1 MFNTTKKKF
10 FLYNLNKFFFSIQP
24 NKHCKRV
31 KKKIKLLALVKFF
44 MKDILSKN
52 DMSVLQA
59 KEENNINWNEILDKL
74 KKTFGSDIY
83 ESWIKNI
90 NLKKEFNHYV
100 ILSVP
105 TRFVRD
111 WIVSRYADKI
121 LDVIKITKKSIQRIE
136 FSVEETQDK
145 SDQLLFA
152 KRSKVTSIE
161 NSLLNYNRF
170 NPNNRF
176 DNFIVGESNELA
188 YTAARKICVQT
199 AHYNPLFIYSSV
211 GMGKTHLLNSIGL
224 EVENS
229 KKVMFISA
237 ERFMYHFVRSIKNNE
252 MVKFK
257 DLFRGANIFIIDDIQ
272 FVNGKEAM
280 QEEFFHTF
288 NALIERGSQV
298 VISSD
303 RPPSN
308 LDRIQER
315 IRSRMAGGLVID
327 IQPPDL
333 DLRVKILKSK
343 FEEIKVNFKENY
355 DLSEEVFKFLA
366 SEVTS
371 NIREMVGALNRI
383 LAFSKINTK
392 SPNIYECKRILKD
405 FINSN
410 NKSINVEFIQNLVA
424 SHFNLNIQELLS
436 PRRSR
441 SLARPRQIA
450 MYLAKQHTTNSLP
463 DIGRKFS
470 NRDHTTVIHA
480 VKKIDELIKKDNDI
494 RQSVTELKK
503 KLP

>member
-1 MFNTTKKKF
+1 MSD
-10 FLYNLNKFFFSIQP
+10 NLPTQTSN
-24 NKHCKRV
+24 
-31 KKKIKLLALVKFF
+31 
-44 MKDILSKN
+44 ILF
-52 DMSVLQA
+52 V
-59 KEENNINWNEILDKL
+59 KEEHQLNWNEVLEKS
-74 KKTFGSDIY
+74 KKTLGTDTY
-83 ESWIKNI
+83 ESWIKNVD
-90 NLKKEFNHYV
+90 LKKEFNDYV
-100 ILSVP
+100 VLSVP

-111 WIVSRYADKI
+111 WIVSRYADKL
-121 LDVIKITKKSIQRIE
+121 LDLIKVFKKSIQRIE
-136 FSVEETQDK
+136 FLIEDINEQNNESSLIK
-145 SDQLLFA
+145 
-152 KRSKVTSIE
+152 KNKVTSIQS
-161 NSLLNYNRF
+161 SLLNYNRF
-170 NPNNRF
+170 SSNNRF

-188 YTAARKICVQT
+188 YTAAKKVCVQS

-211 GMGKTHLLNSIGL
+211 GMGKTHLLNAIGL
-224 EVENS
+224 ELQNS

-237 ERFMYHFVRSIKNNE
+237 ERFMYHFIKSIKSNE

-257 DLFRGANIFIIDDIQ
+257 DFFRGSNIFIIDDIQ

-288 NALIERGSQV
+288 NALIEKGSQV

-303 RPPSN
+303 RPPSE

-315 IRSRMAGGLVID
+315 IKSRLSGGLVID

-333 DLRVKILKSK
+333 DLRIKILQSK

-355 DLSEEVFKFLA
+355 DLSDDIIRFLA
-366 SEVTS
+366 SEITS
-371 NIREMVGALNRI
+371 SIREMVGALNRV

-392 SPNIYECKRILKD
+392 SPNIQECKRILKD

-410 NKSINVEFIQNLVA
+410 NKTISVEHIQNLVA

-450 MYLAKQHTTNSLP
+450 MYLAKQHTSNSLP

-480 VKKIDELIKKDNDI
+480 VKKIDELIKKDNE
-494 RQSVTELKK
+494 VKENVANLKK
-503 KLP
+503 KLI

>member
-1 MFNTTKKKF
+1 MKDNLIQKNVVNDIAQEEN
-10 FLYNLNKFFFSIQP
+10 FLKWDDVLNKF
-24 NKHCKRV
+24 
-31 KKKIKLLALVKFF
+31 KISFG
-44 MKDILSKN
+44 N
-52 DMSVLQA
+52 DV
-59 KEENNINWNEILDKL
+59 
-74 KKTFGSDIY
+74 Y

-90 NLKKEFNHYV
+90 HLRKEFNHYV
-100 ILSVP
+100 VLSAP

-111 WIVSRYADKI
+111 WIVSRYADKM
-121 LDVIKITKKSIQRIE
+121 LDIIKAYKQTIQRIE
-136 FSVEETQDK
+136 FLIDEKIEKFENKETKKNPQV
-145 SDQLLFA
+145 SH
-152 KRSKVTSIE
+152 IE

-170 NPNNRF
+170 NLNYNF
-176 DNFIVGESNELA
+176 ENFIVGESNELA
-188 YTAARKICVQT
+188 YTAAKKVCVES
-199 AHYNPLFIYSSV
+199 AHYNPLFIYGGV
-211 GMGKTHLLNSIGL
+211 GMGKTHLLNAIGI
-224 EVENS
+224 EIGSV

-237 ERFMYHFVRSIKNNE
+237 ERFMYHFIRSIKNNE

-257 DLFRGANIFIIDDIQ
+257 DFFRGANIFIIDDIQ

-288 NALIERGSQV
+288 NALIEKGSQV

-308 LDRIQER
+308 LDKIQER
-315 IRSRMAGGLVID
+315 IRSRMSGGLVID

-333 DLRVKILKSK
+333 DLRIRILKSK
-343 FEEIKVNFKENY
+343 FEEIKTNFNENY

-371 NIREMVGALNRI
+371 SIREMVGALNRI

-392 SPNIYECKRILKD
+392 PPTIYECKRILKD

-480 VKKIDELIKKDNDI
+480 VKKIDELLKKDNDI
-494 RQSVTELKK
+494 RESVATLRKK
-503 KLP
+503 II

>member
-1 MFNTTKKKF
+1 MTD
-10 FLYNLNKFFFSIQP
+10 
-24 NKHCKRV
+24 
-31 KKKIKLLALVKFF
+31 LLSERKTN
-44 MKDILSKN
+44 ILI
-52 DMSVLQA
+52 A
-59 KEENNINWNEILDKL
+59 KEEKILNWNEVLEKL
-74 KKTFGSDIY
+74 KIIFGNDIY
-83 ESWIKNI
+83 ESWIKNV

-100 ILSVP
+100 VLSVP

-111 WIVSRYADKI
+111 WIVSRYADKM
-121 LDVIKITKKSIQRIE
+121 LDVIKKFKKSIQRLE
-136 FSVEETQDK
+136 FSIEETQEK
-145 SDQLLFA
+145 SNQFIF
-152 KRSKVTSIE
+152 SKNNKITAIE

-170 NPNNRF
+170 TPNNRF

-224 EVENS
+224 EVGDS

-237 ERFMYHFVRSIKNNE
+237 ERFMYHFIRAIKSNE

-257 DLFRGANIFIIDDIQ
+257 DFFRGANIFIIDDIQ

-288 NALIERGSQV
+288 NALIERGSQI
-298 VISSD
+298 VISAD

-308 LDRIQER
+308 LDKIQER
-315 IRSRMAGGLVID
+315 IKSRMSGGLVID

-333 DLRVKILKSK
+333 DLRIKILKSK
-343 FEEIKVNFKENY
+343 YEEIKTNFKENY
-355 DLSEEVFKFLA
+355 DVSEDVFKFLA

-371 NIREMVGALNRI
+371 SIREMVGALNRV

-405 FINSN
+405 FINFN
-410 NKSINVEFIQNLVA
+410 NKSVNVEIIQKLVA

-480 VKKIDELIKKDNDI
+480 VKKIDELIKKDNEI
-494 RQSVTELKK
+494 KQNIIEIKK
-503 KLP
+503 KLL

>member
-1 MFNTTKKKF
+1 MTKILPKKF
-10 FLYNLNKFFFSIQP
+10 S
-24 NKHCKRV
+24 
-31 KKKIKLLALVKFF
+31 
-44 MKDILSKN
+44 DILS
-52 DMSVLQA
+52 A
-59 KEENNINWNEILDKL
+59 KEESQLNWNEVLVEF
-74 KKTFGSDIY
+74 KKTFGNDIY

-100 ILSVP
+100 ILSAP

-121 LDVIKITKKSIQRIE
+121 LDIIKKFKISIQRIE
-136 FSVEETQDK
+136 FLIDESQERIEK
-145 SDQLLFA
+145 SDF
-152 KRSKVTSIE
+152 SKKNQITSIE

-170 NPNNRF
+170 NSNNRF
-176 DNFIVGESNELA
+176 DNFVIGESNELA
-188 YTAARKICVQT
+188 YTAARKVCVES

-211 GMGKTHLLNSIGL
+211 GMGKTHLLNAIGL
-224 EVENS
+224 EIGNR

-237 ERFMYHFVRSIKNNE
+237 ERFMYHFVRSIRSNE

-257 DLFRGANIFIIDDIQ
+257 DFFRRANIFIIDDIQ

-288 NALIERGSQV
+288 NALIEKGSQI

-303 RPPSN
+303 RPPSD

-315 IRSRMAGGLVID
+315 IKSRMAGGLVID

-333 DLRVKILKSK
+333 NLRVKILKSK

-355 DLSEEVFKFLA
+355 DLSDEIFKFLA
-366 SEVTS
+366 TEVAS
-371 NIREMVGALNRI
+371 SIREMIGALNRI

-405 FINSN
+405 FINPN
-410 NKSINVEFIQNLVA
+410 NKIINIETIQNLVA
-424 SHFNLNIQELLS
+424 LHFNLNIQELLS

-441 SLARPRQIA
+441 ALARPRQIA

-480 VKKIDELIKKDNDI
+480 VKKIDELIKKDNEI
-494 RQSVTELKK
+494 RQSIIELKK
-503 KLP
+503 KLL